1 MEYPE
6 FQTGISGR
14 MESARDRSFRGANL
28 DPSPSMACHVG
39 YNQNE
44 GLLPVTVAS
53 PMANITLRFKTRYK
67 PI

>member
-1 MEYPE
+1 
-6 FQTGISGR
+6 

-44 GLLPVTVAS
+44 GLLPVQLLAPWPILHYDLKLVIN
-53 PMANITLRFKTRYK
+53 PYDLIRYVTK
-67 PI
+67 RLF